1 MNSDEYKLKIIVT
14 YNGKSFNKES
24 MNVISLEEI
33 KNLSIE
39 NFKLS
44 KEDIN
49 FMKFSCLNNK
59 ESNCFIESDIDIF
72 NNISKKDSE
81 NYEIKLKLSIDKS
94 DLNITKKISDNMLEI
109 INDYEKDGE
118 ISINFSKIKDV
129 KEKDESY
136 KKIIKIF
143 RDECNK
149 YKEKYSVLKLKIK
162 KLEEEKKK
170 ERINRVIINDE
181 FLEKI
186 IKTNKIIENI
196 EKYKKFEN
204 DCLFLNKKFEEKY
217 KNLENEAL
225 KIKKNILE
233 NNEKLKQL
241 EFENSKL
248 KQENEELNKINQ
260 NMLQNILSENREN
273 FQNLKNENIEIK
285 NYFEK
290 ELKNNNNEIIS
301 QIKTFVKNQMESII
315 KEEFKKAE
323 EIRKKNNVDKNIE
336 SILNKQNND
345 IFKELTIIKD
355 IIEHNNK
362 KEISINHSEKNA
374 NININKYNSEN
385 NLLNNNSEKEEESNN
400 FNDNTINKITKN
412 ISNINNINNV
422 NTNIN
427 NNNNISKIKSNCINN
442 DNNKGNNALN
452 NNTCEK
458 YIEINNDVINEK
470 NIINQTVEKSK
481 INTLEKTGE
490 TEEND
495 IDHQFKLNDNNNM
508 NDGGSKIII
517 NNNSTKLN
525 SDNFSV
531 LDNNIYN
538 SNKGNNDKKE
548 DNKKINSINNDN
560 NDNND
565 KENSENLLNEM
576 KSIFNSELKY
586 YSDEEIINALNN
598 NKNNIRLAL
607 TELMIINPKN
617 LKNDG

>member
-118 ISINFSKIKDV
+118 ISINFSKIKDL

-143 RDECNK
+143 RDK
-149 YKEKYSVLKLKIK
+149 YNEYKKKYSVLKKI
-162 KLEEEKKK
+162 EEEKKK

-181 FLEKI
+181 LLEKI

-225 KIKKNILE
+225 KIKKKILE

-241 EFENSKL
+241 EIENSKL

-285 NYFEK
+285 NYFEEMKK

-301 QIKTFVKNQMESII
+301 QIKSFVKKQMENII
-315 KEEFKKAE
+315 KEEFKKEE
-323 EIRKKNNVDKNIE
+323 EIKKRNNVDKNLG

-355 IIEHNNK
+355 IIENNNK
-362 KEISINHSEKNA
+362 KEISTNHNEKNA
-374 NININKYNSEN
+374 NININNYNNKN
-385 NLLNNNSEKEEESNN
+385 NLLNNNSEKKEELNN
-400 FNDNTINKITKN
+400 FNDNNNNKITKN
-412 ISNINNINNV
+412 ISNINV

-442 DNNKGNNALN
+442 DNNKVNNTLN

-458 YIEINNDVINEK
+458 SIEINNDVINEK
-470 NIINQTVEKSK
+470 KIINQIVEKSK

-490 TEEND
+490 TEENN
-495 IDHQFKLNDNNNM
+495 IDHQFKLIDNNNM

-517 NNNSTKLN
+517 NYNNTTKLN

-538 SNKGNNDKKE
+538 LNKGNNDKKE
-548 DNKKINSINNDN
+548 DSKKINSINNDN

-617 LKNDG
+617 DG

>member
-118 ISINFSKIKDV
+118 ISINFSKIKDL

-149 YKEKYSVLKLKIK
+149 YKEKYSVLKLKI
-162 KLEEEKKK
+162 EEEKKK

-181 FLEKI
+181 LLEKI

-225 KIKKNILE
+225 KIKK
-233 NNEKLKQL
+233 
-241 EFENSKL
+241 
-248 KQENEELNKINQ
+248 
-260 NMLQNILSENREN
+260 
-273 FQNLKNENIEIK
+273 
-285 NYFEK
+285 
-290 ELKNNNNEIIS
+290 
-301 QIKTFVKNQMESII
+301 
-315 KEEFKKAE
+315 
-323 EIRKKNNVDKNIE
+323 
-336 SILNKQNND
+336 
-345 IFKELTIIKD
+345 IF
-355 IIEHNNK
+355 
-362 KEISINHSEKNA
+362 
-374 NININKYNSEN
+374 
-385 NLLNNNSEKEEESNN
+385 
-400 FNDNTINKITKN
+400 
-412 ISNINNINNV
+412 
-422 NTNIN
+422 
-427 NNNNISKIKSNCINN
+427 
-442 DNNKGNNALN
+442 
-452 NNTCEK
+452 
-458 YIEINNDVINEK
+458 
-470 NIINQTVEKSK
+470 
-481 INTLEKTGE
+481 
-490 TEEND
+490 
-495 IDHQFKLNDNNNM
+495 
-508 NDGGSKIII
+508 
-517 NNNSTKLN
+517 
-525 SDNFSV
+525 
-531 LDNNIYN
+531 
-538 SNKGNNDKKE
+538 
-548 DNKKINSINNDN
+548 
-560 NDNND
+560 
-565 KENSENLLNEM
+565 
-576 KSIFNSELKY
+576 
-586 YSDEEIINALNN
+586 
-598 NKNNIRLAL
+598 
-607 TELMIINPKN
+607 
-617 LKNDG
+617 